1 MRTSTSMR
9 WLVVAVSAAMLLA
22 VAAACSSETVE
33 VPGETVVVEKEVIK
47 EVMVPGETVTVEV
60 IKEVEVPGETI
71 VVKEE
76 VVKEVMVPGE
86 TVVVEKEVVKT
97 VEVPGETVTVEVVKT
112 VEVPGQTVVV
122 EKEVV
127 KTVEVP
133 GQTVV
138 VEKVVVQEV
147 PGKKYVTDPV
157 TGRVFAAHEY
167 GGTMTPAQGHDRDT
181 NGDPY
186 VSIFAHQL
194 VSRIVNEKLGA
205 LDWALDRDAYFFNT
219 GSMVPV
225 WTQRGV
231 LAESWE
237 QPDDKTIIVNVRQGV
252 NWHDKAPMN
261 GRELTADD
269 VAWNFRRYLG
279 RWEFAEAGPGVYT
292 GDFGELPWESIE
304 ATDKY
309 TVAFK
314 LTEPNTRALM
324 LVLDWWHAFIL
335 PPEVIEQYGDLSDWR
350 NQVGTGPYELT
361 DRVLLSHTTYTKNP
375 NYWGFDPKWPE
386 NRLPYFDKIQLTII
400 PELAT
405 RLAGM
410 RAGKLDYMDGVN
422 VIDQALSLQRT
433 NPELQLWPSSGE
445 SDNTVGINPSKPPFT
460 DIRVRQAM
468 QMALDLETM
477 NYTYFKGVADWIP
490 RGLVGRTNKGYM
502 TPYEEWSDE
511 LKGYFDYD
519 PAGAEALLD
528 AAGLERDADGIRF
541 KTEFVHREGN
551 ALSWAEFMVS
561 YWRDIGIE
569 VDILATTNAAWTA
582 KRNAGDY
589 GLTSAGSGVEGDP
602 MWNIGVFYSKG
613 PHGAQVSDDQY
624 DAWYEAALAAATV
637 EEQKRLISLMDMRMI
652 EQFWYIWGPAAPSYS
667 VTWPWLQGFDG
678 EGHLGGGSLQHL
690 WQYLWIDSAMK
701 EEMGY

>member
-1 MRTSTSMR
+1 MRKSTSLR

-22 VAAACSSETVE
+22 VVAACAGETVEVPGETVVVKEEVIKTVE

-47 EVMVPGETVTVEV
+47 TVEVPGETVT
-60 IKEVEVPGETI
+60 K
-71 VVKEE
+71 E

-112 VEVPGQTVVV
+112 VEVPGETVVV

-279 RWEFAEAGPGVYT
+279 RWEF
-292 GDFGELPWESIE
+292 S
-304 ATDKY
+304 
-309 TVAFK
+309 
-314 LTEPNTRALM
+314 
-324 LVLDWWHAFIL
+324 
-335 PPEVIEQYGDLSDWR
+335 
-350 NQVGTGPYELT
+350 
-361 DRVLLSHTTYTKNP
+361 
-375 NYWGFDPKWPE
+375 
-386 NRLPYFDKIQLTII
+386 
-400 PELAT
+400 
-405 RLAGM
+405 
-410 RAGKLDYMDGVN
+410 
-422 VIDQALSLQRT
+422 
-433 NPELQLWPSSGE
+433 
-445 SDNTVGINPSKPPFT
+445 
-460 DIRVRQAM
+460 
-468 QMALDLETM
+468 
-477 NYTYFKGVADWIP
+477 
-490 RGLVGRTNKGYM
+490 
-502 TPYEEWSDE
+502 
-511 LKGYFDYD
+511 
-519 PAGAEALLD
+519 
-528 AAGLERDADGIRF
+528 
-541 KTEFVHREGN
+541 
-551 ALSWAEFMVS
+551 
-561 YWRDIGIE
+561 
-569 VDILATTNAAWTA
+569 
-582 KRNAGDY
+582 
-589 GLTSAGSGVEGDP
+589 
-602 MWNIGVFYSKG
+602 
-613 PHGAQVSDDQY
+613 
-624 DAWYEAALAAATV
+624 
-637 EEQKRLISLMDMRMI
+637 
-652 EQFWYIWGPAAPSYS
+652 
-667 VTWPWLQGFDG
+667 
-678 EGHLGGGSLQHL
+678 
-690 WQYLWIDSAMK
+690 
-701 EEMGY
+701 

>member
-1 MRTSTSMR
+1 MHTSTSMR

-22 VAAACSSETVE
+22 FAAACSSETIE
-33 VPGETVVVEKEVIK
+33 VPGETVVVKEEVIK
-47 EVMVPGETVTVEV
+47 TVEVPGETVTVEV
-60 IKEVEVPGETI
+60 IKEVQVPGETV

-97 VEVPGETVTVEVVKT
+97 VEVPGETVVVEKEVVKT

-127 KTVEVP
+127 KEVIKTV
-133 GQTVV
+133 
-138 VEKVVVQEV
+138 EV

-157 TGRVFAAHEY
+157 TGRVFSAHEY
-167 GGTMTPAQGHDRDT
+167 GGTLTPAQGHDRDT

-186 VSIFAHQL
+186 VSIYAHQL

-237 QPDDKTIIVNVRQGV
+237 QPDDKTIIINVRQGV
-252 NWHDKAPMN
+252 HWHDKAPMN
-261 GRELTADD
+261 GRELTAKD
-269 VAWNFRRYLG
+269 VEWNFRRYLG
-279 RWEFAEAGPGVYT
+279 RWEFADAGPGVYT
-292 GDFGELPWESIE
+292 GDMGELPWESIE
-304 ATDKY
+304 ATDDY

-445 SDNTVGINPSKPPFT
+445 SDSTVGINVSKPHFT

-511 LKGYFDYD
+511 LQGYFAYD

-528 AAGLERDADGIRF
+528 AAGHERDADGIRF

-551 ALSWAEFMVS
+551 ALSWTEFMVS

-613 PHGAQVSDDQY
+613 PHGTQVVDDQY

-652 EQFWYIWGPAAPSYS
+652 EQFWYVWGPAAPSYS
-667 VTWPWLQGFDG
+667 VTWPWLQGYDG